1 MIRIISGSYRGRK
14 IKIPTKNNVR
24 PTSDQV
30 RESIFNM
37 LSSIVRWEELT
48 VLDLYAGSGS
58 LGLEALSR
66 GAKKAIFV
74 DISKNNLDIIRQNIE
89 LISPEKT
96 RFLLFQNK
104 ALNWISKSMIA
115 ELKYTV
121 FLDPPFSGN
130 EYDPILEK
138 LSVLPTIK
146 KESIIVVE
154 SHQKRKIIY
163 PKNLQLLKNRRY
175 GSVKLDVLRKN

>member
-1 MIRIISGSYRGRK
+1 MIRIISGAYRGRK

-89 LISPEKT
+89 LISPENT
-96 RFLLFQNK
+96 RFLLIQNR
-104 ALNWISKSMIA
+104 ALNWISK
-115 ELKYTV
+115 
-121 FLDPPFSGN
+121 F
-130 EYDPILEK
+130 
-138 LSVLPTIK
+138 IK
-146 KESIIVVE
+146 PR
-154 SHQKRKIIY
+154 QK
-163 PKNLQLLKNRRY
+163 
-175 GSVKLDVLRKN
+175 